1 MPEGQKQSAEAD
13 LRAEAQA
20 TGAESSEVVVALWQF
35 WSEATKTTDPL
46 GRATGP
52 F

>member
-1 MPEGQKQSAEAD
+1 MREQSAEAD
-13 LRAEAQA
+13 LRAEAQE
-20 TGAESSEVVVALWQF
+20 TEAESSEAVIGSIAVC
-35 WSEATKTTDPL
+35 SEATKTTDPL